1 VVYRVGLENRSTE
14 RYRGFE
20 SLSLREEGRIFF
32 KKTNAMEIFYFS
44 LGVVTV
50 VITLTVVG
58 MFQLKMFVNKLN
70 LIVDQSKEHLR
81 ELESIVQ
88 SEIPTNLGKIE
99 DRISLEISELYGVID
114 SRIDKLDSRIHKELD
129 LIIRETESKN

>member
-1 VVYRVGLENRSTE
+1 
-14 RYRGFE
+14 
-20 SLSLREEGRIFF
+20 
-32 KKTNAMEIFYFS
+32 MEIFYFS